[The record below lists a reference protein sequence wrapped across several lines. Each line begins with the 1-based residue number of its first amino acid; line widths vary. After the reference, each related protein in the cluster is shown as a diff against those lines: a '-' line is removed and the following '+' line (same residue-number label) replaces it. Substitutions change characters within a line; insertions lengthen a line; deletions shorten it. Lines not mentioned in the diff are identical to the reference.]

1 MTAPVERLVE
11 RLYEV
16 EAVGAIDVDGSRY
29 PPRVKVGL
37 STYDIPDG
45 VHDLIDHHSATLVDA
60 KVREGTAHLDVTL
73 AVPERW
79 KDGGPRTVRAIGS
92 STGLTLPP
100 EALDASGITQETEVD
115 VHARPG
121 ELHIRDHNDG
131 PRLP

>member
-11 RLYEV
+11 RLQAHDRVGEV
-16 EAVGAIDVDGSRY
+16 RVDGSRY
-29 PPRVKVGL
+29 PARVTVGL
-37 STYDIPDG
+37 STRSVPDG
-45 VHDLIDHHSATLVDA
+45 VSDIVDYHA
-60 KVREGTAHLDVTL
+60 GRIVDCHVGDGPDPLSITV

-100 EALDASGITQETEVD
+100 EALDASGITQNTEVD

-121 ELHIRDHNDG
+121 ELHIRDHEEG

>member
-29 PPRVKVGL
+29 PLRVEVGL
-37 STYDIPDG
+37 STETIPDG
-45 VHDLIDHHSATLVDA
+45 VQDLIGHYSGSIVDA
-60 KVREGTAHLDVTL
+60 RVRPGPGHLTITV

-100 EALDASGITQETEVD
+100 EALDASGITQDTEVD

-121 ELHIRDHNDG
+121 ELHIRDHEEG